1 LALSAQSIIA
11 SRQNPRFKA
20 LRKLADDPARHELA
34 IADGIHLVAACIE
47 RGVAMQ
53 QLLVSE
59 SGMRNSEIGGL
70 LAQCRSV
77 ECLNFSDALFREITG
92 IAAPTGIAAVFA
104 PPRPEVSVL
113 RGDAVLLEGV
123 QDAGNV
129 GTILRSAAAAGVVD
143 VLLGPGCAGA
153 WTMKVLRAAQG
164 AHFSLRIR
172 DQADLLAAVQSSPVR
187 SVATVAR
194 EGQDLFQL
202 NLSGPV
208 LWLLGSEGAG
218 LSPSLRAA
226 AGTAATIPLAGATES
241 LNVAA
246 TAAVCLFEA
255 RRQRRQTKRP
265 APGGPSR

>member
-1 LALSAQSIIA
+1 MSSILTIA

-20 LRKLADDPARHELA
+20 LCKLADDPARHELA

-47 RGVAMQ
+47 RGVVIQ
-53 QLLVSE
+53 QLLVSD
-59 SGMRNSEIGGL
+59 SGMRNSEIGRL
-70 LAQCRSV
+70 LAQCGSS

-92 IAAPTGIAAVFA
+92 IAAPTGVAAVFA
-104 PPRPEVSVL
+104 PPRPEASAL
-113 RGDAVLLEGV
+113 HGDAVLLDGV

-172 DQADLLAAVQSSPVR
+172 EQADLLAAVQASAVM

-194 EGQDLFQL
+194 EGQDLYQL
-202 NLSGPV
+202 DLSGPV
-208 LWLLGSEGAG
+208 LWLFGSEGAG

-226 AGTAATIPLAGATES
+226 AGAAVTIPLAATTES

-255 RRQRRQTKRP
+255 CRQRRQTKRP

>member
-1 LALSAQSIIA
+1 MPNACISATPCFARS
-11 SRQNPRFKA
+11 PA
-20 LRKLADDPARHELA
+20 LRRQPGSPRYSLLRDRRFP
-34 IADGIHLVAACIE
+34 CCT
-47 RGVAMQ
+47 AMP
-53 QLLVSE
+53 SC
-59 SGMRNSEIGGL
+59 S
-70 LAQCRSV
+70 
-77 ECLNFSDALFREITG
+77 T
-92 IAAPTGIAAVFA
+92 
-104 PPRPEVSVL
+104 
-113 RGDAVLLEGV
+113 GV

-164 AHFSLRIR
+164 AHFSLQIR
-172 DQADLLAAVQSSPVR
+172 EQADLLAAVRASAVM
-187 SVATVAR
+187 SVATVAC
-194 EGQDLFQL
+194 EGQDLYQL
-202 NLSGPV
+202 DLSGPV

-226 AGTAATIPLAGATES
+226 AGAAITIPIAAATES

>member
-1 LALSAQSIIA
+1 MSSSSIIA

-20 LRKLADDPARHELA
+20 LRKLAGDPARSGLA
-34 IADGIHLVAACIE
+34 IADGIHLVAACIDC
-47 RGVAMQ
+47 GVAVQ

-59 SGMRNSEIGGL
+59 SGMRNIEVSGL
-70 LAQCRSV
+70 LAQGRNA
-77 ECLNFSDALFREITG
+77 ECLYFSDALFREITG
-92 IAAPTGIAAVFA
+92 IVAPTGIAAVFA
-104 PPRPEVSVL
+104 PPRLEDSVL
-113 RGDAVLLEGV
+113 HGDAVLLEGV

-129 GTILRSAAAAGVVD
+129 GTILRSAAAAGIVD

-172 DQADLLAAVQSSPVR
+172 DQADLLAAVQSSAVR

-202 NLSGPV
+202 DLSGPV
-208 LWLLGSEGAG
+208 LWLFGSEGAG

-226 AGTAATIPLAGATES
+226 AGAAITIPLAGATES

-265 APGGPSR
+265 ATGGPSR

>member
-1 LALSAQSIIA
+1 LSSPLIIA

-20 LRKLADDPARHELA
+20 LRKLAGDPARTGLA
-34 IADGIHLVAACIE
+34 IADGIHLVAACIDC
-47 RGVAMQ
+47 GVAVQ

-59 SGMRNSEIGGL
+59 SGMRNIEVSGL
-70 LAQCRSV
+70 LAQGRNA
-77 ECLNFSDALFREITG
+77 ECLYFSDALFREITG

-104 PPRPEVSVL
+104 PPRPEASVL
-113 RGDAVLLEGV
+113 HGDAVLLDSV

-164 AHFSLRIR
+164 AHFSLQIR
-172 DQADLLAAVQSSPVR
+172 EQADLLAAVRASAVM
-187 SVATVAR
+187 SVATVAVR
-194 EGQDLFQL
+194 DKTCINWICPARCYGCSAARGPAFPHPCGRPPALPLPSQL
-202 NLSGPV
+202 Q
-208 LWLLGSEGAG
+208 A
-218 LSPSLRAA
+218 
-226 AGTAATIPLAGATES
+226 ATES